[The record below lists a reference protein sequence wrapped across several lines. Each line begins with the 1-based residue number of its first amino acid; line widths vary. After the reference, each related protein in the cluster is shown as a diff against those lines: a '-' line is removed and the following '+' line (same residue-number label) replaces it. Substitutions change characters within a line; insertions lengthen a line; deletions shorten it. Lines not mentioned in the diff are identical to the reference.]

1 MSHDDIEAHLAA
13 QLDDIVPPTVR
24 VLDDLSVV
32 IEIGTESVEIP
43 EALVQVIAS
52 SLYGLT
58 LARFAVTAS
67 APVDAQTRL
76 EAFEQRILF
85 DMADWSNSLRRKP

>member
-13 QLDDIVPPTVR
+13 ELADIVPPTVR
-24 VLDDLSVV
+24 VLDNLSVV

-43 EALVQVIAS
+43 EPLVQVIAS

-76 EAFEQRILF
+76 EDFEQRILF